1 MRPLDSNDGAARSP
15 ARLDRGGRSRG
26 SIAGVDRLSG
36 LTISAAQMAL
46 DAIRSGEG
54 TGKPA
59 SLRTC
64 AAHHR
69 SLKTFTRWLTRDGR
83 MTVDPL
89 LYLSGYNVDTDR
101 RVRGGPWRRTSS
113 TG

>member
-1 MRPLDSNDGAARSP
+1 
-15 ARLDRGGRSRG
+15 
-26 SIAGVDRLSG
+26 
-36 LTISAAQMAL
+36 MAL